1 MYIQKIVKGLVPFA
15 AAALM
20 LSACAS
26 SSNGAS
32 TALSIDLSDFA
43 FSPMTA
49 SVPAGKEITMN
60 LKNTGKVLHE
70 YVIIKA
76 GEKVTLP
83 FDDDDESKVYWEN
96 EVAAGETKTVTF
108 TAPSEA
114 GVYEVVCGQPT
125 HMEAGMKGT
134 LTVVK

>member
-1 MYIQKIVKGLVPFA
+1 MRIQNIITGLVTFI
-15 AAALM
+15 AAALT
-20 LSACAS
+20 LTACAS
-26 SSNGAS
+26 STTGAS
-32 TALSIDLSDFA
+32 TAVSVNLSDFA
-43 FSPMTA
+43 FAPMTA
-49 SVPAGKEITMN
+49 TVPAGKEITLN

-83 FDDDDESKVYWEN
+83 FDDDDESKVYWES

-108 TAPSEA
+108 TAPTEA

-125 HMEAGMKGT
+125 HIEAGMKGT